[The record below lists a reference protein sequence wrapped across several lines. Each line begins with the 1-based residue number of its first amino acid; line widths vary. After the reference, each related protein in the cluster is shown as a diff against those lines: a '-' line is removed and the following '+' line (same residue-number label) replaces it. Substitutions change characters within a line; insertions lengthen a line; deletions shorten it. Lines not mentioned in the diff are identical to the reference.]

1 MTQLME
7 KAYHRISQL
16 PEEEQDS
23 VAALILDTLED
34 EEVWSQKFAAS
45 QNTLSRLAQKALIE
59 HRARKTLPLDP
70 HTSF

>member
-23 VAALILDTLED
+23 VAALILDALED
-34 EEVWSQKFAAS
+34 EEV
-45 QNTLSRLAQKALIE
+45 
-59 HRARKTLPLDP
+59 
-70 HTSF
+70 